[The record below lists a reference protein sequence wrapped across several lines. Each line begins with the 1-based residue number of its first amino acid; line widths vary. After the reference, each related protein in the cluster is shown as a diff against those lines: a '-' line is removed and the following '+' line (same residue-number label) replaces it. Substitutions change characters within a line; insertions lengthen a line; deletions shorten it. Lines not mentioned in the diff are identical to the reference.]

1 MLQPAPS
8 AHNFD
13 EPSIEALVEL
23 MLLAA
28 HADGELSDEEQKGF
42 AASVES
48 LTERRLSAA
57 ALDTLVARCLGAVET
72 EGREARL
79 ASVKARLADRAARK
93 VALSLAVRLMA
104 ADGIIRT
111 TERELI
117 LEAADALDLGRDE
130 VADLVKAL
138 TPQ

>member
-13 EPSIEALVEL
+13 EPSLEALVEL

-28 HADGELSDEEQKGF
+28 HADGELSNEDQKDF
-42 AASVES
+42 ASSVES
-48 LTERRLSAA
+48 LTEKRLSAA
-57 ALDTLVARCLGAVET
+57 ALDTLVARCLSAVEA

-79 ASVKARLADRAARK
+79 ASVKARLADIAARK

-117 LEAADALDLGRDE
+117 LEAADALDLDRDE